1 VALLALIREYIE
13 EKEQWSVATLNEL
26 VCIIV
31 SEIKVCWECIDKSS
45 A

>member
-1 VALLALIREYIE
+1 VLNIVCYQVALLALIREYIE

-31 SEIKVCWECIDKSS
+31 SEIKVC
-45 A
+45 